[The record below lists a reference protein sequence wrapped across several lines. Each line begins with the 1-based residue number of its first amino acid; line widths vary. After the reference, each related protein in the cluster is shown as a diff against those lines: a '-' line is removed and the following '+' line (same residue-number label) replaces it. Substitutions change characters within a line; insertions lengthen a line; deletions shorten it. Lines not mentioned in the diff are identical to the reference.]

1 MDQHRLID
9 DTFKSVEL
17 DITRAKGE
25 KLPYPMDL
33 PKLSNHVGAVIPESW
48 GFLEVESG
56 CFRRSNVSE
65 DLYFYLIYNNLI
77 LLHNMNHGNRYAI
90 MQSKLHKVN

>member
-33 PKLSNHVGAVIPESW
+33 PKLSNHVGAVIPES
-48 GFLEVESG
+48 
-56 CFRRSNVSE
+56 
-65 DLYFYLIYNNLI
+65 
-77 LLHNMNHGNRYAI
+77 
-90 MQSKLHKVN
+90 